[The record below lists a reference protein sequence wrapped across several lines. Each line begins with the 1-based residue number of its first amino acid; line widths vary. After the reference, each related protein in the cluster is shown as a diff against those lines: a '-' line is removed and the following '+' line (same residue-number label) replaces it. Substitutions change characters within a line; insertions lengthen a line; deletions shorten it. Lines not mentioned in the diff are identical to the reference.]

1 MARRERPTSPHL
13 QIYAWGAHMALSIF
27 HRATG
32 VALGAGTLLLVW
44 WLGAMAT
51 GEDAYAAFQACMG
64 SIYGQIV
71 LFGFTVALMLHMC
84 NGIRHLFWDA
94 GKGFE
99 LDTTRRSNMLVFA
112 GTVLF
117 TGIAWVF
124 GLGLVD
130 LGGMS

>member
-1 MARRERPTSPHL
+1 MARAKRPTSPHL
-13 QIYAWGAHMALSIF
+13 QIYAWSGEMALSIF

-44 WLGAMAT
+44 WLAALAC
-51 GEDAYAAFQACMG
+51 GEEAYALYLTCMSG
-64 SIYGQIV
+64 WLGMLI

-94 GKGFE
+94 GIGFD
-99 LDTTRRSNMLVFA
+99 LPDAKRSNKLVFA

-117 TGIAWVF
+117 TLIAWAPYVYTTL
-124 GLGLVD
+124 GLGGL
-130 LGGMS
+130 